1 LTVPEVRCVL
11 LAMAEPDE
19 EKRVFQLRWSVW
31 RRTHQAVAARCKK
44 ASRAAK
50 RALGQ
55 ERASGSDAGE
65 PKLTAIAPE
74 EAPLTDEEWE
84 MVEPLIPQRPPAG
97 RTYND
102 HRTVLG
108 GILWVAR
115 TGSSWREM
123 PEEYGKWETAY
134 RRYELWLKQGLWQ
147 CILQALREESLPGP
161 ATRKP

>member
-1 LTVPEVRCVL
+1 ML

-19 EKRVFQLRWSVW
+19 EKRVFQLRWSGW

-50 RALGQ
+50 RAFGQ

-102 HRTVLG
+102 HKTVLG